1 MSLKII
7 YVNTPFWRAEVPRL
21 SLFYGSID
29 YEDIRISREDFL
41 SAKKNGFTQSGHY
54 LPFRQIP
61 VLIINNYSLTQTGAM
76 SRYCGKLSGL
86 YPKNDD
92 LLAAKIDQIID
103 ICTDMTVLFSNY
115 RKKTETNINH
125 NKRKEFFDNILMNKM
140 KLLEDMLLNDNYF
153 KDLNSLSIAEIA
165 IWRIFGWFSS
175 GLIEG
180 FPTNFVKQ
188 LKTIQMICLKVE
200 KFDFV
205 KEWISKTYH
214 PDYVRGNYI

>member
-1 MSLKII
+1 MDLKII
-7 YVNTPFWRAEVPRL
+7 YVNTPFWRAEVSRI

-115 RKKTETNINH
+115 RKNMETNINH
-125 NKRKEFFDNILMNKM
+125 NKRKEFFDNVLMN
-140 KLLEDMLLNDNYF
+140 MLLNDNYF

>member
-7 YVNTPFWRAEVPRL
+7 YVDTPFWRAEVPRL

-140 KLLEDMLLNDNYF
+140 KLLENMLLNDNYF

-200 KFDFV
+200 KLDFV

>member
-7 YVNTPFWRAEVPRL
+7 YVDTPFWRAEVPRL

-115 RKKTETNINH
+115 RKNIETKINH

-140 KLLEDMLLNDNYF
+140 KLLENMLLNDNYF

-188 LKTIQMICLKVE
+188 LKTIQMICFKVE

>member
-7 YVNTPFWRAEVPRL
+7 YVDTPFWRAEVPRL

-115 RKKTETNINH
+115 RKNIETNINH
-125 NKRKEFFDNILMNKM
+125 IIRKEFFDNVLMNKM
-140 KLLEDMLLNDNYF
+140 KLLENMLLNDNYF

>member
-1 MSLKII
+1 
-7 YVNTPFWRAEVPRL
+7 
-21 SLFYGSID
+21 
-29 YEDIRISREDFL
+29 
-41 SAKKNGFTQSGHY
+41 
-54 LPFRQIP
+54 
-61 VLIINNYSLTQTGAM
+61 
-76 SRYCGKLSGL
+76 
-86 YPKNDD
+86 
-92 LLAAKIDQIID
+92 
-103 ICTDMTVLFSNY
+103 
-115 RKKTETNINH
+115 
-125 NKRKEFFDNILMNKM
+125 MNKM
-140 KLLEDMLLNDNYF
+140 KLLENMLLNDNYF

>member
-7 YVNTPFWRAEVPRL
+7 YVDTPFWRAEVPRL

-115 RKKTETNINH
+115 RKKIETNINH

-140 KLLEDMLLNDNYF
+140 KLLENMLLNDNYF
-153 KDLNSLSIAEIA
+153 KDLNSLSIADIA

>member
-7 YVNTPFWRAEVPRL
+7 YVDTPFWRAEVPRL

-115 RKKTETNINH
+115 RKNIETNINH
-125 NKRKEFFDNILMNKM
+125 NKRNEFFDNILMNKM
-140 KLLEDMLLNDNYF
+140 KLLENMLLNDNYF

-214 PDYVRGNYI
+214 PNYVRGNYI